1 MLRFESYLIKF
12 NNLNNSLVKYML
24 DNIGIL

>member
-1 MLRFESYLIKF
+1 MLRFEIYLIKF